1 MTKGGPKAP
10 SSSEEGVGGGGGQR
24 EHLLKNAARMRRE
37 PTEPERLLWLELKDR
52 RLGGFKFR
60 RQATIGNRIVDFFCP
75 EKGLVIEVDGHTH
88 DLTSDLILDADLES
102 RTGFRTIR
110 FTNGDVMSN
119 RDGVKVALLAALQ
132 ASADRWGGCRSITP
146 NPLL

>member
-1 MTKGGPKAP
+1 MTKGCPKAP
-10 SSSEEGVGGGGGQR
+10 SSSEEGVGGGGGRRQ
-24 EHLLKNAARMRRE
+24 HLLKHAARMRRE

-60 RQATIGNRIVDFFCP
+60 RQATIGNRIADFFCP

-88 DLTSDLILDADLES
+88 GREADVIRDAALEKS
-102 RTGFRTIR
+102 TGFRTIR
-110 FTNGDVMSN
+110 FTNGDVMTN
-119 RDGVKVALLAALQ
+119 IEGVKMALLDALQ
-132 ASADRWGGCRSITP
+132 TSADRWGGRRSTTP

>member
-1 MTKGGPKAP
+1 MIKGGTKAP

-24 EHLLKNAARMRRE
+24 QRLLKHAARMRSE

-52 RLGGFKFR
+52 R
-60 RQATIGNRIVDFFCP
+60 QATIGNRIADFFCP

-88 DLTSDLILDADLES
+88 DREADVIRDAALEKS
-102 RTGFRTIR
+102 TGFRTIR
-110 FTNGDVMSN
+110 FTNGDVMTN
-119 RDGVKVALLAALQ
+119 IEGVKMALLDALQ
-132 ASADRWGGCRSITP
+132 TSADRWGGRRSTTP